1 MFLRLLLMGKK
12 RNARRAKQ
20 GKGWKQRIK
29 EAEKKGTAEKRR
41 SREAKKHKSRKTQKH
56 RKAGKQRKAEKTEKN
71 KESRES
77 KEKQRKEENRRS
89 REAKR
94 QRVREKQKR
103 REAGNKKS
111 KKTSL
116 NGKNKVIPLEHSPL
130 YPSFTYLSFGDHYR
144 RVNRPTDAPTCSS
157 SVQSFCRVGIVF
169 WGFSPPREETHLV
182 VLDYHHHHHRH
193 RHVWH
198 QPDRYGIIRV
208 YLRLVGLVSTRV
220 NYPSPRFSQIYCSY
234 LLPGTQIQC
243 QHCIHRLTYI
253 HIHTV
258 CNTNKY
264 INIYICIIFI

>member
-41 SREAKKHKSRKTQKH
+41 SREAKKHKNTEKQASREKQRKQKKT
-56 RKAGKQRKAEKTEKN
+56 RKAEKAK
-71 KESRES
+71 KSRE
-77 KEKQRKEENRRS
+77 KKKTG
-89 REAKR
+89 EAKR

-144 RVNRPTDAPTCSS
+144 WVNRPTDAPTCSS
-157 SVQSFCRVGIVF
+157 SVQSFCPVGIVF

-182 VLDYHHHHHRH
+182 VLDYHHHHRH